1 MTVVIWEK
9 VKTLTTF
16 ENWQKYQVT
25 KRILEMAQHVKYYW
39 LNYWHTLISKYQ
51 ATSGFT
57 SNTFF

>member
-25 KRILEMAQHVKYYW
+25 KRILEIAQY
-39 LNYWHTLISKYQ
+39 
-51 ATSGFT
+51 
-57 SNTFF
+57 